1 MATGERGDA
10 LRHDFHA
17 EHTGQ
22 AAVLQ
27 QDMVFADGGG
37 GGKVVVAVIGD
48 AVQQHHAPAVWQQRG
63 DVGNRANKTVVHN

>member
-27 QDMVFADGGG
+27 QDVVFADGCGG
-37 GGKVVVAVIGD
+37 GEVVLAVIGD
-48 AVQQHHAPAVWQQRG
+48 AVEQYHAAAVG
-63 DVGNRANKTVVHN
+63 